1 MNKKSIKIRFFVEY
15 IIVKFLFI
23 ILSVLPINIVS
34 NLGGKI
40 LKFLG
45 PFSKQHITAI
55 KNYKRIFPNHSKKL
69 RNQNISKSWENI
81 GKNLFEISI
90 LKKIDNNKKIIIKGD
105 NEIKLLLKRNQPTIF
120 FGIHQSNWEILVPL
134 IDGLGFPLG
143 AIYRHINNQYIDK
156 IIFRK
161 RTGSLKSNK
170 SFYTPKGKKSA
181 KDILEAIKLKKNVFV
196 LIDQKDS
203 AGDLVNF
210 FNYKVKAQTGFIKI
224 AKKFNMA
231 LVPVQNIRND
241 KTFTVIFHKH
251 FLINDKNILEKE
263 VMGKIHNIVEN
274 WIAENPSQW
283 FWQHN
288 RFS

>member
-1 MNKKSIKIRFFVEY
+1 MELENSSNFMHYCLLGQLEQAKEIYHSN
-15 IIVKFLFI
+15 
-23 ILSVLPINIVS
+23 NIDIHV
-34 NLGGKI
+34 
-40 LKFLG
+40 
-45 PFSKQHITAI
+45 
-55 KNYKRIFPNHSKKL
+55 
-69 RNQNISKSWENI
+69 
-81 GKNLFEISI
+81 
-90 LKKIDNNKKIIIKGD
+90 D
-105 NEIKLLLKRNQPTIF
+105 NE
-120 FGIHQSNWEILVPL
+120 
-134 IDGLGFPLG
+134 
-143 AIYRHINNQYIDK
+143 

-161 RTGSLKSNK
+161 RTGSLESNN

-203 AGDLVNF
+203 AGELVNF

-241 KTFTVIFHKH
+241 KNFTVIFHKH
-251 FLINDKNILEKE
+251 FLINDKNVLEKE
-263 VMGKIHNIVEN
+263 VMSKIHNIVET
-274 WIAENPSQW
+274 WIIENPSQW